1 VELSPELK
9 PRMRVN
15 ALLVIAAY
23 QALVLVP
30 VGISA
35 LLLFWAVGRLAV
47 SPDVA
52 AEWVYGDNAGERETR
67 LVDNLSFLGEPW
79 TRVPLVLAAFSVLY
93 LTVTLLTT
101 RNSGPTSSRPRAR
114 PSRSVWPSASPTT
127 GISTTPL
134 RPPRSTPPSRS
145 PPGHRAPG
153 QLAQG
158 STRGSSSSSA
168 RVRSTG

>member
-1 VELSPELK
+1 
-9 PRMRVN
+9 MRVN

-93 LTVTLLTT
+93 LTVTLLTNKEQRT
-101 RNSGPTSSRPRAR
+101 YFF
-114 PSRSVWPSASPTT
+114 SAASKALQQRLAVRVAYHRHFDD
-127 GISTTPL
+127 PL

>member
-1 VELSPELK
+1 
-9 PRMRVN
+9 MRVN

-67 LVDNLSFLGEPW
+67 LVDISRSWANRGPGSPW
-79 TRVPLVLAAFSVLY
+79 CW
-93 LTVTLLTT
+93 
-101 RNSGPTSSRPRAR
+101 R
-114 PSRSVWPSASPTT
+114 PSRSCT
-127 GISTTPL
+127 
-134 RPPRSTPPSRS
+134 
-145 PPGHRAPG
+145 
-153 QLAQG
+153 
-158 STRGSSSSSA
+158 
-168 RVRSTG
+168 